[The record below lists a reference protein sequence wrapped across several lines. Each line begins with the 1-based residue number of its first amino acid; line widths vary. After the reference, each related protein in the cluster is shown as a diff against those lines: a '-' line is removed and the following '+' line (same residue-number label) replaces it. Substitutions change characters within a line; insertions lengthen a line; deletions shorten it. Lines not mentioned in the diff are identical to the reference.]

1 MIINKVEVKGYLGQ
15 GAIYETVICEPLI
28 KAGIEPYYFTKESEL
43 EIDFVISY
51 NGFSTLVEAKA
62 KTGNTKL
69 SKQ

>member
-1 MIINKVEVKGYLGQ
+1 MNKAEVNGDLGQ
-15 GAIYETVICEPLI
+15 GAICELLI
-28 KAGIEPYYFTKESEL
+28 KAGIEPYCFTKESEL

-51 NGFSTLVEAKA
+51 NGFSTLVETKV

>member
-1 MIINKVEVKGYLGQ
+1 MIINKAEVKGDLSQ

-28 KAGIEPYYFTKESEL
+28 KAGIEPYNFTKES